1 LAEPSKRQPESLAS
15 TVEDVSQRVT
25 LLVREEIELAKAEVT
40 AKVTTLARG
49 AAVAAA
55 AGVFILLAVMFALH
69 GVAWLLFYTLPVGN
83 SLTFFWG
90 FFALAVILLLVGAL
104 AGFAAYRA
112 LRTAKPPT
120 PQMAIDEARKI
131 RATVTSSTSS
141 SGEH

>member
-1 LAEPSKRQPESLAS
+1 MAEPSKRQPESLAS

-55 AGVFILLAVMFALH
+55 AGVFVLLAVMFALH

-112 LRTAKPPT
+112 LRTAKPPM

>member
-1 LAEPSKRQPESLAS
+1 MAELGNRQSESLAS
-15 TVEDVSQRVT
+15 TVEEVSQRAT

-55 AGVFILLAVMFALH
+55 AGVFVLLALMFALH
-69 GVAWLLFYTLPVGN
+69 GVAWLLFYTLPLGN

-104 AGFAAYRA
+104 AGFLAYRA
-112 LRTAKPPT
+112 LRTAKPPM

-131 RATVTSSTSS
+131 RATVTSSTTSAP
-141 SGEH
+141 EH

>member
-1 LAEPSKRQPESLAS
+1 MAESRDRQPESLAT
-15 TVEDVSQRVT
+15 TVDDVSRRVS

-40 AKVTTLARG
+40 AKVTKLGRG

-55 AGVFILLAVMFALH
+55 AGVFVLLALLFALQ
-69 GVAWLLFYTLPVGN
+69 GLAWLLFYALPLGN

-90 FFALAVILLLVGAL
+90 FFAMAIILLLVGAL
-104 AGFAAYRA
+104 AGFLAYRA
-112 LRTAKPPT
+112 LRTAAPPT